1 MEASNLIRAIEAV
14 ILLAGLAGV
23 FYAVFRARTTSDIIV
38 NQGTLINTLKDRL
51 DILQDENKE
60 LMHKHIENEKAI
72 ADLQGQIK
80 VYKELPL
87 QKLADNM
94 DEITKTNKSILQLL
108 KDRNL

>member
-1 MEASNLIRAIEAV
+1 MDSDGILKSIEAV
-14 ILLAGLAGV
+14 VILAGLAGV
-23 FYAVFRARTTSDIIV
+23 FYAVFRARTTADIIS
-38 NQGTLINTLKDRL
+38 NQGTLISTLKDRL
-51 DILQDENKE
+51 DVLQEENKE
-60 LMHKHIENEKAI
+60 LMSKHIENEKAI

-108 KDRNL
+108 EKSKI